1 MCEVLPFTLYVLRMC
16 IVSYRMKSVKVSDD
30 GVAADDKFVLSSWLN
45 METLR
50 GVLL

>member
-1 MCEVLPFTLYVLRMC
+1 
-16 IVSYRMKSVKVSDD
+16 MKSVKVSDD